1 MKPLKRALK
10 VLLLTMAAYLVQ
22 VCVMRYFTVRSV
34 VGSVV
39 FAVLAIIV
47 VSCGKKYAFCA
58 SCIIGMAMESM
69 ASNSNVPSL
78 YVIAYPAITMLCA
91 QTFADMTDRQL
102 EQRRLAYERRQVRIS
117 QGQGKKHWW
126 YSFMLRYR
134 DADLPPVI
142 RIPLCAGEM
151 DLFFNLVLIAY
162 MYLIGE
168 ELSLIHIYRL
178 AGSVVYTMGLAVAL
192 MLPCRKLLGMYPRV
206 RRAKEEVKERE

>member
-10 VLLLTMAAYLVQ
+10 VLLLTLAAYLIQ

-39 FAVLAIIV
+39 FVVLAIIV
-47 VSCGKKYAFCA
+47 VTCGKKYAFCS
-58 SCIIGMAMESM
+58 SCMIGMMMECM
-69 ASNSNVPSL
+69 VANSNVPSL

-102 EQRRLAYERRQVRIS
+102 EQRRLANERRQVRIS
-117 QGQGKKHWW
+117 QGGGKSHWW
-126 YSFMLRYR
+126 HTFALRYR
-134 DADLPPVI
+134 DTDLPPFI

-151 DLFFNLVLIAY
+151 DFFLNMVLIAY

-168 ELSLIHIYRL
+168 ELTMIHLYRL
-178 AGSVVYTMGLAVAL
+178 AGSIVYTMSLALAL
-192 MLPCRKLLGMYPRV
+192 MYPCRKLLGMYPR
-206 RRAKEEVKERE
+206 RKRSQGGEKE

>member
-10 VLLLTMAAYLVQ
+10 VLLLTVAAYLVQ

-34 VGSVV
+34 VGSVI

-47 VSCGKKYAFCA
+47 VTCGKKYAFCA
-58 SCIIGMAMESM
+58 SCIIGMMMECM
-69 ASNSNVPSL
+69 LSNSNVPSL

-91 QTFADMTDRQL
+91 QTFADMTDRQI

-117 QGQGKKHWW
+117 EGRGKKHWW
-126 YSFMLRYR
+126 HSLALSYR
-134 DADLPPVI
+134 DTDLPPAF

-151 DLFFNLVLIAY
+151 DAFLNLVLVAY

-168 ELSLIHIYRL
+168 ELTMIHVYRL
-178 AGSVVYTMGLAVAL
+178 VGSVLYTMALSAVL
-192 MLPCRKLLGMYPRV
+192 MYPCRRMLGMYPR
-206 RRAKEEVKERE
+206 RKREQRGEEE

>member
-22 VCVMRYFTVRSV
+22 VCVMRYFMVRSV

-47 VSCGKKYAFCA
+47 VSCGKKYAFCS
-58 SCIIGMAMESM
+58 SCIIGMMMECMM
-69 ASNSNVPSL
+69 ANSNVPSL
-78 YVIAYPAITMLCA
+78 YVIAYPAITMLFA

-117 QGQGKKHWW
+117 QGRGKKHWW

-134 DADLPPVI
+134 DTDLPPTV
-142 RIPLCAGEM
+142 RIPLCAGLM
-151 DLFFNLVLIAY
+151 DLALNLVLIAY

-168 ELSLIHIYRL
+168 ELILIHLFRL
-178 AGSVVYTMGLAVAL
+178 AGSVLYTMGLAVVL
-192 MLPCRKLLGMYPRV
+192 MLPCRKMLGMYPR
-206 RRAKEEVKERE
+206 RRREQGGENA

>member
-10 VLLLTMAAYLVQ
+10 VLLMTVLAYLVQ
-22 VCVMRYFTVRSV
+22 VCVMRYLTVGSV

-39 FAVLAIIV
+39 FAALAIIV

-58 SCIIGMAMESM
+58 SCIVGILMECM
-69 ASNSNVPSL
+69 MSNVPAL

-91 QTFADMTDRQL
+91 QTFSDLTDRQL
-102 EQRRLAYERRQVRIS
+102 ERRRLAYERRQVRIS

-134 DADLPPVI
+134 DSDLPPLV

-151 DLFFNLVLIAY
+151 DLFLNLVLVAY

-168 ELSLIHIYRL
+168 DLSLIHLIRL
-178 AGSVVYTMGLAVAL
+178 AGSVAYTMGLAWAL
-192 MLPCRKLLGMYPRV
+192 MFPCRKFLGMYPR
-206 RRAKEEVKERE
+206 RKREQGGEEE

>member
-10 VLLLTMAAYLVQ
+10 VLLLTLAAYLIQ
-22 VCVMRYFTVRSV
+22 VCVMRYFLVRSV
-34 VGSVV
+34 VGNVI

-47 VSCGKKYAFCA
+47 VTCGKKYAFCS
-58 SCIIGMAMESM
+58 SCLIGMMMESM
-69 ASNSNVPSL
+69 LSNSNVPSL

-117 QGQGKKHWW
+117 QGKGKSHWW
-126 YSFMLRYR
+126 HSFSLRSR
-134 DADLPPVI
+134 DTDLPPLI

-151 DLFFNLVLIAY
+151 DLFLNLVLIFY

-168 ELSLIHIYRL
+168 ELTLIHVYRL
-178 AGSVVYTMGLAVAL
+178 AGSIIYTMSLAVAL
-192 MLPCRKLLGMYPRV
+192 MYPCRKLLGMYPR
-206 RRAKEEVKERE
+206 RKQAQGGEEE

>member
-1 MKPLKRALK
+1 MKRALK
-10 VLLLTMAAYLVQ
+10 VLLLTALSYLVQ
-22 VCVMRYFTVRSV
+22 VCVMRYLAYRSV

-58 SCIIGMAMESM
+58 SCIIGMAMECM
-69 ASNSNVPSL
+69 AGNVPAL

-102 EQRRLAYERRQVRIS
+102 ERRRLAYERRQVRIS
-117 QGQGKKHWW
+117 SGLGKSHWW
-126 YSFMLRYR
+126 HTFLLRYR
-134 DADLPPVI
+134 ETDMPAFI

-151 DLFFNLVLIAY
+151 DLILNIVLIAY

-168 ELSLIHIYRL
+168 DLNLTHLMRL
-178 AGSVVYTMGLAVAL
+178 GGSCLYTMVIAYLL
-192 MLPCRKLLGMYPRV
+192 MFPCRSFLGMYPR
-206 RRAKEEVKERE
+206 RKRNEGGDKP

>member
-10 VLLLTMAAYLVQ
+10 VLLLTVAAYLVQ
-22 VCVMRYFTVRSV
+22 VCVMRYFAVRSV
-34 VGSVV
+34 VGSVI
-39 FAVLAIIV
+39 FAVLAVIV
-47 VSCGKKYAFCA
+47 VTCGKKYAFCA
-58 SCIIGMAMESM
+58 SCIIGMMMECM
-69 ASNSNVPSL
+69 LSNSNVPSL

-102 EQRRLAYERRQVRIS
+102 EQRRLADERRQVRIS
-117 QGQGKKHWW
+117 QGQGRKHWW

-151 DLFFNLVLIAY
+151 DFFLNLVLIAY

-168 ELSLIHIYRL
+168 VVTLIHVYRL
-178 AGSVVYTMGLAVAL
+178 AGSILYTMGLAAAL
-192 MLPCRKLLGMYPRV
+192 MLPCRKLLGMYPR
-206 RRAKEEVKERE
+206 AKRVQGGEGA

>member
-10 VLLLTMAAYLVQ
+10 VLLLTVAAYLVQ

-34 VGSVV
+34 VGSVI
-39 FAVLAIIV
+39 FAVLAVIV
-47 VSCGKKYAFCA
+47 VTCGKKYAFCA
-58 SCIIGMAMESM
+58 SCIIGMMMECM
-69 ASNSNVPSL
+69 LSNSNVPSL

-117 QGQGKKHWW
+117 QGQGRKHWW

-151 DLFFNLVLIAY
+151 DFFLNLVLIAY

-168 ELSLIHIYRL
+168 EVTLIHVYRL
-178 AGSVVYTMGLAVAL
+178 AGSILYTMGLAAAL
-192 MLPCRKLLGMYPRV
+192 MLPCRKLLGMYPR
-206 RRAKEEVKERE
+206 AKRVQGGEGV

>member
-34 VGSVV
+34 VGSVI
-39 FAVLAIIV
+39 FAVLSIIV
-47 VSCGKKYAFCA
+47 VTCGKKYAFCA
-58 SCIIGMAMESM
+58 SCITGMMMECM
-69 ASNSNVPSL
+69 LANSNVPSL

-117 QGQGKKHWW
+117 QGKGKNHWW
-126 YSFMLRYR
+126 HTFALHTR
-134 DADLPPVI
+134 DADLPPLI

-151 DLFFNLVLIAY
+151 DFFLNLVLIVY

-168 ELSLIHIYRL
+168 DLTLIHVYRL
-178 AGSVVYTMGLAVAL
+178 VGSVVYTMGIALAL
-192 MLPCRKLLGMYPRV
+192 MYPCRKLLGMYPR
-206 RRAKEEVKERE
+206 RKRAQGGEEE

>member
-10 VLLLTMAAYLVQ
+10 VLLLTIAAYLAQ
-22 VCVMRYFTVRSV
+22 VCVMRYFMVRSV

-47 VSCGKKYAFCA
+47 VSCGKKYAFCS
-58 SCIIGMAMESM
+58 SCIIGMMMECMM
-69 ASNSNVPSL
+69 ANSNVPSL
-78 YVIAYPAITMLCA
+78 YVIAYPAITMLFA

-102 EQRRLAYERRQVRIS
+102 EQRRLVYERRQVRIS
-117 QGQGKKHWW
+117 QGRGKKHWW

-151 DLFFNLVLIAY
+151 DFFLNLVLIAY

-168 ELSLIHIYRL
+168 EVTLIHVYRL
-178 AGSVVYTMGLAVAL
+178 AGSILYTMGLAAAL
-192 MLPCRKLLGMYPRV
+192 MLPCRKLLGMYPR
-206 RRAKEEVKERE
+206 AKRVQGGEGA

>member
-10 VLLLTMAAYLVQ
+10 VLLLTVGAYLVQ

-34 VGSVV
+34 VGSVI

-58 SCIIGMAMESM
+58 SVIIGMMMECM
-69 ASNSNVPSL
+69 LSNSNVPSL

-102 EQRRLAYERRQVRIS
+102 EQRRLAYERAQVRVS
-117 QGQGKKHWW
+117 QGKGKKHWW
-126 YSFMLRYR
+126 YSYMLRYR
-134 DADLPPVI
+134 DTDFPPFI

-151 DLFFNLVLIAY
+151 DFFLNLVLIFY

-168 ELSLIHIYRL
+168 ELTLIHLIRL
-178 AGSVVYTMGLAVAL
+178 AGSVIYTMGLAWAL
-192 MLPCRKLLGMYPRV
+192 MFPLRAALGMYPRAK
-206 RRAKEEVKERE
+206 RAQGGEAA

>member
-1 MKPLKRALK
+1 MALASFCYVTRDGVK
-10 VLLLTMAAYLVQ
+10 SMSYTRIIIGV
-22 VCVMRYFTVRSV
+22 SV
-34 VGSVV
+34 I
-39 FAVLAIIV
+39 AVLAVIV
-47 VSCGKKYAFCA
+47 VTCGKKYAFCA
-58 SCIIGMAMESM
+58 SCIIGMMMECM
-69 ASNSNVPSL
+69 LSNSNVPSL

-117 QGQGKKHWW
+117 QGQGRKHWW

-151 DLFFNLVLIAY
+151 DLFLNLVLTAY

-168 ELSLIHIYRL
+168 ELTLIHVYRL
-178 AGSVVYTMGLAVAL
+178 AGSALYTMGLAAAL
-192 MLPCRKLLGMYPRV
+192 MLPCRKLLGMYPR
-206 RRAKEEVKERE
+206 AKRVQGGEGA

>member
-10 VLLLTMAAYLVQ
+10 VLLLTVAAYLVQ

-34 VGSVV
+34 VGSVI
-39 FAVLAIIV
+39 FAVLAVIV
-47 VSCGKKYAFCA
+47 VTCGKKYAFCA
-58 SCIIGMAMESM
+58 SCIIGMMMECM
-69 ASNSNVPSL
+69 LSNSNVPSL

-117 QGQGKKHWW
+117 QGQGRKHWW

-151 DLFFNLVLIAY
+151 DFFLNLVLIAY

-168 ELSLIHIYRL
+168 EVTLIH
-178 AGSVVYTMGLAVAL
+178 V
-192 MLPCRKLLGMYPRV
+192 
-206 RRAKEEVKERE
+206 

>member
-10 VLLLTMAAYLVQ
+10 VLLLTVAAYLVQ
-22 VCVMRYFTVRSV
+22 VCVMRYFAVRSV
-34 VGSVV
+34 VGSVI
-39 FAVLAIIV
+39 FAVLAVIV
-47 VSCGKKYAFCA
+47 VTCGKKYAFCA
-58 SCIIGMAMESM
+58 SCIIGMMMECM
-69 ASNSNVPSL
+69 LSNSNVPSL

-117 QGQGKKHWW
+117 QGQGRKHWW

-151 DLFFNLVLIAY
+151 DFFLNLVLIAY

-168 ELSLIHIYRL
+168 VVTLIHVYRL
-178 AGSVVYTMGLAVAL
+178 AGSILYTMGLAAAL
-192 MLPCRKLLGMYPRV
+192 MLPCRKLLGMYPR
-206 RRAKEEVKERE
+206 AKRVQGGEGA

>member
-1 MKPLKRALK
+1 MTSEAIETGAEGAAADGGGIPGAGVRDAVFCGAKRGG
-10 VLLLTMAAYLVQ
+10 Q
-22 VCVMRYFTVRSV
+22 
-34 VGSVV
+34 
-39 FAVLAIIV
+39 AVLAVIV
-47 VSCGKKYAFCA
+47 VTCGKKYAFCA
-58 SCIIGMAMESM
+58 SCIIGMMMECM
-69 ASNSNVPSL
+69 LSNSNVPSL

-117 QGQGKKHWW
+117 QGQGRKHWW

-151 DLFFNLVLIAY
+151 DFFLNLVLIAY

-168 ELSLIHIYRL
+168 VVTLIHVYRL
-178 AGSVVYTMGLAVAL
+178 AGSILYTMGLAAAL
-192 MLPCRKLLGMYPRV
+192 MLPCRKLLGMYPR
-206 RRAKEEVKERE
+206 AKRVQGGEGA